1 MGDPMAAEFRV
12 EDVGVHGVDLEQA
25 QARLREWRKVHRG
38 QEKPVRTAGRFLKG
52 PIPMA
57 WIAAADK
64 AGALMVGMCI
74 CYLKGLNKS
83 ATFKVSNMALAPW
96 GVNRERKAR
105 GLRKLAA
112 AGLIALEGRPN
123 ASPRVTVLRGP
134 PEPQ

>member
-1 MGDPMAAEFRV
+1 MLVEFRV
-12 EDVGVHGVDLEQA
+12 EDVEVRGLEQA
-25 QARLREWRKVHRG
+25 QARLREWRKAQEG
-38 QEKPVRTAGRFLKG
+38 QGKPVRTTGRFLKG

-57 WIAAADK
+57 WIAVADR
-64 AGALMVGMCI
+64 AGALMVGMCL
-74 CYLKGLNKS
+74 CYLMGLNKC

-123 ASPRVTVLRGP
+123 ASPIVTILPAR
-134 PEPQ
+134 